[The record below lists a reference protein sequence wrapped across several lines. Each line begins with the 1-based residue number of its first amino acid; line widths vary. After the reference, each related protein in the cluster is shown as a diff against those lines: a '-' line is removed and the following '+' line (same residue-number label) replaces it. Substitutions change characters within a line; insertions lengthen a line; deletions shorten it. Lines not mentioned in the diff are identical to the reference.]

1 MTIPERLAKRA
12 DRLSAPHGCCCLRR
26 KRRHVVWFVGLTL
39 DEKGILLRCSSCG
52 QRNRLQYQTLDKEA
66 QCGNCKTRLPNP
78 AETIHVGNDK
88 EFERLVSQSK
98 LPVLVDFWAD
108 WCGPCKMV
116 APELEKVAAQA
127 AGRIIVAKVNTEE
140 LQRTA
145 ARFSIA
151 SIPTMTLMR
160 DGLEVTR
167 ISGARPARDILAFLE
182 QNI

>member
-1 MTIPERLAKRA
+1 MARY
-12 DRLSAPHGCCCLRR
+12 CL
-26 KRRHVVWFVGLTL
+26 VVGLAL
-39 DEKGILLRCSSCG
+39 DEKGILVNCPSCG
-52 QRNRLQYQTLDKEA
+52 QRNRLQFRTLDREV
-66 QCGNCKTRLPNP
+66 QCGNCKTRIPRP
-78 AETIHVGNDK
+78 AETIYVASDK
-88 EFERLVSQSK
+88 EFERLVSQSR
-98 LPVLVDFWAD
+98 LPVLVDFWAE

-127 AGRIIVAKVNTEE
+127 AGKIVVAKANTEE

-160 DGLEVTR
+160 DGLEVNR
-167 ISGARPARDILAFLE
+167 LSGARPARDILAFVE